1 MNRIFHSNNDMNR
14 LCHSIILWIDWNNR
28 ITRQVD
34 SSNRIKQQMYNFPGT
49 NPGLVSIS
57 FELTTQWLITTT
69 QSRISLSR
77 VRLKYVT
84 ISTVLSTFHALLNEM
99 EMKDSDTKLKKTA
112 SSLQSNLSICISYTS
127 IITRFA

>member
-1 MNRIFHSNNDMNR
+1 
-14 LCHSIILWIDWNNR
+14 
-28 ITRQVD
+28 
-34 SSNRIKQQMYNFPGT
+34 MYNFPRT

-69 QSRISLSR
+69 QSRISLRR

-127 IITRFA
+127 IITRFALRKYNTDHMSYIVFYLSSSKPSKMH

>member
-1 MNRIFHSNNDMNR
+1 
-14 LCHSIILWIDWNNR
+14 
-28 ITRQVD
+28 
-34 SSNRIKQQMYNFPGT
+34 MYNFPGT

-99 EMKDSDTKLKKTA
+99 EMKDSDTKLKKLLLHYSRTCLFVYRILA
-112 SSLQSNLSICISYTS
+112 FLLDLHRENTIPTICLTLYFTSLQAYLRKCIEIRELPSL
-127 IITRFA
+127 FK